1 VKKVEFVELGRTK
14 EKVSRIGL
22 GTWQFSNSWG
32 LTIYDSAKEIISSS
46 IEMGI
51 NLINTA
57 MVYGNGMSERF
68 IGRAL
73 EELGIERSSVFVV
86 TKIPGQFLSYDD
98 VFKAVDRSLE
108 RLRFDY
114 IDALLAHWPPA
125 WHNHPTCEYMKAF
138 ERLVE
143 LGKVRYLGLSD
154 YPIELAESARYCL
167 SKNDI
172 QILEARYNIVER
184 QAEKEIIPYVESSGL
199 SMLAWSPL
207 AKAAVLAKYSLEE
220 VSNFSDVRKD
230 DAVYYPDNYKQIL
243 VLAEAIKEVA
253 EKYNKKP
260 SQVAL
265 NWLIM
270 YSKNVIP
277 IPGAKNRDQAIENA
291 GSVGWRMDYRYWRK
305 LDEISRSIR
314 LSYVN
319 F

>member
-1 VKKVEFVELGRTK
+1 MEFVELGRTK

-73 EELGIERSSVFVV
+73 EELGIERSSIFVV

-220 VSNFSDVRKD
+220 VSNFTDVRKD

-243 VLAEAIKEVA
+243 VLADAIKEVA

>member
-1 VKKVEFVELGRTK
+1 MEFVELGRTK

>member
-1 VKKVEFVELGRTK
+1 MKKVEFVELGRTK

-305 LDEISRSIR
+305 LDEISRSIK

>member
-305 LDEISRSIR
+305 LDEISRSIK

>member
-1 VKKVEFVELGRTK
+1 MKEVEFVELGRTK

-73 EELGIERSSVFVV
+73 EELGIERSSIFVV

-220 VSNFSDVRKD
+220 VSNFTDVRKD

-243 VLAEAIKEVA
+243 VLADAIKEVA